1 MTRRWRTGM
10 WTLLRFWAGKFLN
23 SAGVP
28 GVILSGTYEA
38 GIGRA
43 SVQVTLGPLFTVVT
57 VNGVDVYF
65 HRLTGAVDGVGF
77 TAPAGYTPVDI
88 PESEFPAAGPVEEEA
103 RTRI

>member
-10 WTLLRFWAGKFLN
+10 WTQLRFWAGKFLN

-77 TAPAGYTPVDI
+77 TAPAGYTPLEI
-88 PESEFPAAGPVEEEA
+88 LESEFPAAGPVEEEA
-103 RTRI
+103 RTRS